1 MDTTTEQVAVTSP
14 KTAFSK
20 SWRNFWCSEYPLYAL
35 SCILFFGLWQW
46 AGTYLP
52 GASTALSTPTQVAV
66 SLTELATSNFA
77 GLTLWGHIQA
87 SGMRVLAGFV
97 IAIVIGVPAGLAM
110 ACSPIF
116 RAVFNPLFCLLK
128 PMPPLA
134 WISVAI
140 LWMGIGEAPKIFII
154 VLGSVVPIILNAY
167 NGLLLIDEELYD
179 VVSVMGG
186 DRWDRI
192 RLVSAPAALPS
203 IGAGLQIGISVAWG
217 SVVAA
222 EMVSSRSG
230 LGFIIMQGMK
240 ISDAGMIISG
250 MVVIAVMALISSQ
263 LIELLL
269 KRCCVWQQSIENA

>member
-1 MDTTTEQVAVTSP
+1 MAASTEHDAGPSQRATR
-14 KTAFSK
+14 KD
-20 SWRNFWCSEYPLYAL
+20 FWSSEYPLYAI
-35 SCILFFGLWQW
+35 SCILFFGIWQW
-46 AGTYLP
+46 AGSCIP
-52 GASTALSTPTQVAV
+52 GASSALSTPTQVAA
-66 SLTELATSNFA
+66 SLGELFTSEFA
-77 GLTLWGHIQA
+77 GLNLWGHIRA
-87 SGMRVLAGFV
+87 SGLRVLAGFG
-97 IAIVIGVPAGLAM
+97 IAIAIGVPTGLAM
-110 ACSPIF
+110 AYSPVF
-116 RAVFNPLFCLLK
+116 RAIFNPIFCLLK

-154 VLGSVVPIILNAY
+154 VLGVVVPIILNSY
-167 NGLLLIDEELYD
+167 NGLLLINEEMYD
-179 VVSVMGG
+179 VVSMLGG
-186 DRWDRI
+186 NRWDRI

-250 MVVIAVMALISSQ
+250 MVVITVLALASS
-263 LIELLL
+263 LAIDLLL
-269 KRCCVWQQSIENA
+269 KKICVWQMGTGKI